1 MRPTWHTSSTP
12 DATASQV
19 ERLVDEAMDAYL
31 QWRVECIALAEA
43 HDRWA
48 AVRGG
53 DPALAQACADALDR
67 EQDAAD
73 EYARLCRKL
82 GAPSIARAQR
92 ACG

>member
-1 MRPTWHTSSTP
+1 MRPTWHTSSIP
-12 DATASQV
+12 EAGAFQV

-31 QWRVECIALAEA
+31 QWRRECIALAEA
-43 HDRWA
+43 HERWV

-73 EYARLCRKL
+73 EYARLCRRL
-82 GAPSIARAQR
+82 GAQEIAPARSAF
-92 ACG
+92 A